1 MSRPF
6 SYNDASGALNVNVLN
21 VNTQLNI
28 DGPIVSR
35 KQPLSFPSPVV
46 FGSTVSITGSVIT
59 TGSLCAPYIGKPINP
74 VLVLEKSLG
83 NGNDGES
90 IAFNPDDGLLYHISG
105 YAGGAIFE
113 TVDPVTC
120 VVGPN
125 LIPGG
130 AFPGALDELEATG
143 LVWYQPIG
151 KFLVAAFSELYT
163 LDADGSASAFLGS
176 TGGPDMRGLTVVN
189 NRLYSGAKD
198 DSSLHEI
205 DPTNGAVLSTVQI
218 ELPDTTV
225 VPGLKALAT
234 HPMSCLSYTAYKN
247 PANPGGAAHFGSIDL
262 DTGVITFIISL
273 SDKFSG
279 STFDA
284 NGKLWLV
291 SGDGAFVSET
301 LYSIS
306 GLYNQIVWKQPIDI
320 DSQDVFNMGRVTI
333 PGMQGPY
340 MSDINAAA
348 AGVKPGGLYY
358 DIIIGR
364 QQVFRLPVD

>member
-1 MSRPF
+1 
-6 SYNDASGALNVNVLN
+6 
-21 VNTQLNI
+21 
-28 DGPIVSR
+28 
-35 KQPLSFPSPVV
+35 
-46 FGSTVSITGSVIT
+46 
-59 TGSLCAPYIGKPINP
+59 
-74 VLVLEKSLG
+74 
-83 NGNDGES
+83 
-90 IAFNPDDGLLYHISG
+90 
-105 YAGGAIFE
+105 
-113 TVDPVTC
+113 
-120 VVGPN
+120 
-125 LIPGG
+125 
-130 AFPGALDELEATG
+130 
-143 LVWYQPIG
+143 
-151 KFLVAAFSELYT
+151 
-163 LDADGSASAFLGS
+163 
-176 TGGPDMRGLTVVN
+176 
-189 NRLYSGAKD
+189 
-198 DSSLHEI
+198 
-205 DPTNGAVLSTVQI
+205 
-218 ELPDTTV
+218 
-225 VPGLKALAT
+225 
-234 HPMSCLSYTAYKN
+234 
-247 PANPGGAAHFGSIDL
+247 
-262 DTGVITFIISL
+262 VITFIISL